1 MEQLTSSVPVVYPP
15 PLPPPPPSPPL
26 PPPPPPPLPPLP
38 PALLDELPI
47 KSTLEASPEIVAS
60 TPIRKAGPRR
70 ARDRRS
76 SSRRHRKVAAG
87 NRDINSR

>member
-1 MEQLTSSVPVVYPP
+1 MELLASSVPVVYPP
-15 PLPPPPPSPPL
+15 PLPPPPPPL
-26 PPPPPPPLPPLP
+26 PPPLPLLP

-76 SSRRHRKVAAG
+76 GSRRHRKVAAG
-87 NRDINSR
+87 NRDIDSR